1 MSDQENDET
10 SSPGD
15 FDSTVS
21 YTGRV
26 KWFNN
31 KAGYG
36 FTTIV
41 GNGECQRNG
50 EDVFV
55 HHSGVKTSS
64 EQYKY
69 LVQGEY
75 VSFTLKES
83 DNEAHPFQAD
93 NLTGVY
99 GGKLMC
105 ETRAEQRQQREEHDS
120 STGDNEQRS
129 GGYRGGGNRGGGGQT
144 YDRGGGGGGGGD
156 RGGGGER
163 KRGRQSFRLHGQ
175 GPRDENAVWTLVRE
189 NRGEN
194 RGQNSQRRQRHRG
207 ADEEQNEN

>member
-10 SSPGD
+10 TSPGN
-15 FDSTVS
+15 FDSSLS

-36 FTTIV
+36 FVTIV
-41 GNGECQRNG
+41 GESQRTG

-55 HHSGVKTSS
+55 HHSGVRTAS

-83 DNEAHPFQAD
+83 DNDTHPFQAD
-93 NLTGVY
+93 NLTGVC

-105 ETRAEQRQQREEHDS
+105 ETRAEQRQQREEHES
-120 STGDNEQRS
+120 STGDNERGS
-129 GGYRGGGNRGGGGQT
+129 GGNS
-144 YDRGGGGGGGGD
+144 DRG
-156 RGGGGER
+156 RGER

-175 GPRDENAVWTLVRE
+175 GPRDENTVWTLVRE
-189 NRGEN
+189 DRGA
-194 RGQNSQRRQRHRG
+194 GQQRNRRQRRRS
-207 ADEEQNEN
+207 EQEQDLS

>member
-1 MSDQENDET
+1 MSDHENDET
-10 SSPGD
+10 TSPGD
-15 FDSTVS
+15 FDSSVS

-36 FTTIV
+36 FVTIV
-41 GNGECQRNG
+41 GGDQRTG

-83 DNEAHPFQAD
+83 DNATHPFQAN
-93 NLTGVY
+93 NLTGVF

-105 ETRAEQRQQREEHDS
+105 ETRAEQRQQREEHE
-120 STGDNEQRS
+120 GAS
-129 GGYRGGGNRGGGGQT
+129 GEAPRGVV
-144 YDRGGGGGGGGD
+144 
-156 RGGGGER
+156 
-163 KRGRQSFRLHGQ
+163 RGRGRERERERGPKHGHQSFRLHGA
-175 GPRDENAVWTLVRE
+175 GPRDENTVWTLVRE
-189 NRGEN
+189 DRASGNRRPRRPRGGE
-194 RGQNSQRRQRHRG
+194 H
-207 ADEEQNEN
+207 EEN

>member
-1 MSDQENDET
+1 MSDHENDET
-10 SSPGD
+10 TSPGD
-15 FDSTVS
+15 FDSSVS

-36 FTTIV
+36 FVTIV
-41 GNGECQRNG
+41 GGDQRTG

-83 DNEAHPFQAD
+83 DNATHPFQAD
-93 NLTGVY
+93 NLTGVF

-105 ETRAEQRQQREEHDS
+105 ETRAEQRQQREEHEGAAGAGGPS
-120 STGDNEQRS
+120 AASGDAE
-129 GGYRGGGNRGGGGQT
+129 RGGRG
-144 YDRGGGGGGGGD
+144 RG
-156 RGGGGER
+156 R
-163 KRGRQSFRLHGQ
+163 KRGRQSFRLHGA

-189 NRGEN
+189 DRGGGNRRSRRPHRDDHEEN
-194 RGQNSQRRQRHRG
+194 
-207 ADEEQNEN
+207 

>member
-1 MSDQENDET
+1 MSDHENDET
-10 SSPGD
+10 TSPGD
-15 FDSTVS
+15 FDSSVS

-36 FTTIV
+36 FVTIV
-41 GNGECQRNG
+41 GESQRTG

-55 HHSGVKTSS
+55 HHSGVRTAS

-83 DNEAHPFQAD
+83 DNDTHPFQAD
-93 NLTGVY
+93 NLTGVC

-105 ETRAEQRQQREEHDS
+105 ETRAEQRQQREEHES
-120 STGDNEQRS
+120 STGDNE
-129 GGYRGGGNRGGGGQT
+129 RGR
-144 YDRGGGGGGGGD
+144 
-156 RGGGGER
+156 GER

-189 NRGEN
+189 ERGGSHQRN
-194 RGQNSQRRQRHRG
+194 RRQRRHG
-207 ADEEQNEN
+207 GQEQDLS

>member
-1 MSDQENDET
+1 MSDHDNDET
-10 SSPGD
+10 TSPGD
-15 FDSTVS
+15 FDSTMS
-21 YTGRV
+21 YAGRV

-36 FTTIV
+36 FVTIV
-41 GNGECQRNG
+41 GENQRNG

-55 HHSGVKTSS
+55 HHSGVHTGS

-83 DNEAHPFQAD
+83 DNDAHPFQAD

-105 ETRAEQRQQREEHDS
+105 ETRAEQRQQREEHEG
-120 STGDNEQRS
+120 STGDKDRS
-129 GGYRGGGNRGGGGQT
+129 A
-144 YDRGGGGGGGGD
+144 GGGGGHH
-156 RGGGGER
+156 GGGGRGTDR

-189 NRGEN
+189 D
-194 RGQNSQRRQRHRG
+194 RGQNSHRHRRHRRG
-207 ADEEQNEN
+207 DHEEENLN

>member
-10 SSPGD
+10 TSPGN

-41 GNGECQRNG
+41 GDCARAG

-55 HHSGVKTSS
+55 HHSGVRTAS

-75 VSFTLKES
+75 VFFTLKES
-83 DNEAHPFQAD
+83 DNDTHPFQAD
-93 NLTGVY
+93 NLTGVC

-105 ETRAEQRQQREEHDS
+105 ETRAEMRQQREDHEN
-120 STGDNEQRS
+120 STGDNERGSHGAERARAPRS
-129 GGYRGGGNRGGGGQT
+129 G
-144 YDRGGGGGGGGD
+144 D
-156 RGGGGER
+156 R

-175 GPRDENAVWTLVRE
+175 GPRDENSVWTLVRE
-189 NRGEN
+189 NRGPSQQRN
-194 RGQNSQRRQRHRG
+194 RNQRRRG
-207 ADEEQNEN
+207 DEEQSLN

>member
-1 MSDQENDET
+1 MSDHENDET
-10 SSPGD
+10 TTPEV
-15 FDSTVS
+15 FDTSVS

-36 FTTIV
+36 FVTIV
-41 GNGECQRNG
+41 GGEARTG

-83 DNEAHPFQAD
+83 DNAAHPFQAD
-93 NLTGVY
+93 NLTGVF

-105 ETRAEQRQQREEHDS
+105 ETRAEQREQREAHEGV
-120 STGDNEQRS
+120 TGDA
-129 GGYRGGGNRGGGGQT
+129 GGRGARGDRRGGGRHYFQ
-144 YDRGGGGGGGGD
+144 R
-156 RGGGGER
+156 
-163 KRGRQSFRLHGQ
+163 HGN
-175 GPRDENAVWTLVRE
+175 GPRDENTVWTLTRE
-189 NRGEN
+189 ERG
-194 RGQNSQRRQRHRG
+194 GSRRSRQTTQQITQK
-207 ADEEQNEN
+207 DN

>member
-1 MSDQENDET
+1 MSDQENDGT
-10 SSPGD
+10 TSPGN
-15 FDSTVS
+15 FDSSVS

-36 FTTIV
+36 FVTIV
-41 GNGECQRNG
+41 GESQRNG

-55 HHSGVKTSS
+55 HHSGVRTAS

-83 DNEAHPFQAD
+83 DNDTHPFQAD
-93 NLTGVY
+93 NLTGIC

-105 ETRAEQRQQREEHDS
+105 ETRAEQRQQREEHES
-120 STGDNEQRS
+120 STGDNERS
-129 GGYRGGGNRGGGGQT
+129 SRS
-144 YDRGGGGGGGGD
+144 GGGGGD
-156 RGGGGER
+156 RGRGER

-175 GPRDENAVWTLVRE
+175 GPRDENTVWTLVRE
-189 NRGEN
+189 DRGM
-194 RGQNSQRRQRHRG
+194 GQPRNRRQRRRG
-207 ADEEQNEN
+207 GEEQDLN

>member
-1 MSDQENDET
+1 MSDHENDET
-10 SSPGD
+10 TSPGD
-15 FDSTVS
+15 FDSSVS

-36 FTTIV
+36 FVTIV
-41 GNGECQRNG
+41 GGDQRTG

-83 DNEAHPFQAD
+83 DNATHPFQAD
-93 NLTGVY
+93 NLTGVF

-105 ETRAEQRQQREEHDS
+105 ETRAEQRQQREEHEGAAGAGGPS
-120 STGDNEQRS
+120 AASGDAE
-129 GGYRGGGNRGGGGQT
+129 RGVRG
-144 YDRGGGGGGGGD
+144 RG
-156 RGGGGER
+156 R
-163 KRGRQSFRLHGQ
+163 KRGRQSFRLHGA
-175 GPRDENAVWTLVRE
+175 GPRDENSVWTLVRE
-189 NRGEN
+189 DRGGGGGNRRSRRPHRDNHEEN
-194 RGQNSQRRQRHRG
+194 
-207 ADEEQNEN
+207 

>member
-1 MSDQENDET
+1 MSDHENDET
-10 SSPGD
+10 TSPGD
-15 FDSTVS
+15 FDSSVS

-36 FTTIV
+36 FVTIV
-41 GNGECQRNG
+41 GGDQRTG

-83 DNEAHPFQAD
+83 DNATHPFQAD
-93 NLTGVY
+93 NLTGVF

-105 ETRAEQRQQREEHDS
+105 ETRAEQRQQREEHEN
-120 STGDNEQRS
+120 STGDNDRS
-129 GGYRGGGNRGGGGQT
+129 SR
-144 YDRGGGGGGGGD
+144 GD
-156 RGGGGER
+156 RGRGDR
-163 KRGRQSFRLHGQ
+163 KRGRQSFRLHGA
-175 GPRDENAVWTLVRE
+175 GPRDENSVWTLVRE
-189 NRGEN
+189 DRGA
-194 RGQNSQRRQRHRG
+194 SQQRNRRQRRHVG
-207 ADEEQNEN
+207 EE

>member
-10 SSPGD
+10 TSPGN
-15 FDSTVS
+15 FDSSMS

-36 FTTIV
+36 FVTIV
-41 GNGECQRNG
+41 GESQRNG

-55 HHSGVKTSS
+55 HHSGVRTAS

-75 VSFTLKES
+75 VCFTLKES
-83 DNEAHPFQAD
+83 DNDTHPFQAD
-93 NLTGVY
+93 NLTGVC

-105 ETRAEQRQQREEHDS
+105 ETRAEQRQQREEHES
-120 STGDNEQRS
+120 STGDNDHSSRS
-129 GGYRGGGNRGGGGQT
+129 
-144 YDRGGGGGGGGD
+144 GGGGGSGD
-156 RGGGGER
+156 HGRGER

-175 GPRDENAVWTLVRE
+175 GPRDENTVWTLVRE
-189 NRGEN
+189 ERGT
-194 RGQNSQRRQRHRG
+194 GQQRNRRQRPRRSG
-207 ADEEQNEN
+207 DVQDLN